1 MSGRARRR
9 PTWKDGRQKKLRED
23 LRKLEKQLWNNLCV
37 NQDISPQF
45 RRLCLEIL
53 GVFPMDTK

>member
-23 LRKLEKQLWNNLCV
+23 LRKLEKQQA
-37 NQDISPQF
+37 NQNK
-45 RRLCLEIL
+45 E
-53 GVFPMDTK
+53 TKDYVRFGKY